1 MNMQGGTLPLLP
13 VCAGSKGDLTI
24 LQFEKEKKEIIGD
37 QRVARKRGIMNSA
50 NTAVFH
56 LVTHI
61 IFIQPKHRNSHPSVL
76 SKEHLTALNSHAV

>member
-1 MNMQGGTLPLLP
+1 MQGDTPPLLP

-24 LQFEKEKKEIIGD
+24 LQFEKEIIGD
-37 QRVARKRGIMNSA
+37 QRVGRKRGIMNSA

-76 SKEHLTALNSHAV
+76 SKEHLTSLNSHAV